1 MTAPDI
7 TTLPSQN
14 LAEAG
19 SAMRSSIIVFILAA
33 FVCAWP
39 ALSCAQ
45 GKTSVRDLSERYR
58 TWLQDEVCYIISNDE
73 KNAFLQLSTDHE
85 RDAFIQRFWE
95 VRNPTPGTP
104 DNAYEQE
111 IYQRIAYAKQYLDGV
126 HTAMGQIYVT
136 LGKPEQRARY
146 YGRNDVRNMEI
157 WFYQNTNPALPPYF
171 YVLFFDRDNT
181 GVMRLYSPYMDGPS
195 KLTTSVMTVNDN
207 LHAYQT
213 IDKAL
218 GREVARNTLSL
229 LPDEPVDSATATA
242 TLQSDVM
249 LGIIKN
255 LANHP
260 LTKQAIETKRMAQ
273 QVTHRVVLGNE
284 FVDVVT
290 VPLRDAAGNFNL
302 HYLLRL
308 HHPSDFAIA
317 QTG

>member
-1 MTAPDI
+1 MTTPDT
-7 TTLPSQN
+7 TTLPSQT

-19 SAMRSSIIVFILAA
+19 SAMKRSMIVFVLACLL
-33 FVCAWP
+33 CAWSGL
-39 ALSCAQ
+39 ASAQ
-45 GKTSVRDLSERYR
+45 SKTSVRDLPDRYR

-73 KNAFLQLSTDHE
+73 KNAFLQLSTDQE
-85 RDAFIQRFWE
+85 RDAFIGRFWE

-104 DNAYEQE
+104 DNAYKQE
-111 IYQRIAYAKQYLDGV
+111 IYERIAYAKQYLDGV

-146 YGRNDVRNMEI
+146 YGRADVRNMEI

-181 GVMRLYSPYMDGPS
+181 GIMRLYSPYMDGPA

-229 LPDEPVDSATATA
+229 LPDSPVDLQNATTS
-242 TLQSDVM
+242 LESDVM

-260 LTKQAIETKRMAQ
+260 LTKQMVEQKRSAQ

-284 FVDVVT
+284 FVDVVAAS
-290 VPLRDAAGNFNL
+290 LRDASGNFNL
-302 HYLLRL
+302 HYLVRL
-308 HHPSDFAIA
+308 HKPSDFAIA
-317 QTG
+317 